1 MNYEALDHLFNQLY
15 EFAVR
20 PEHHDALKRAEKAFI
35 VSEDFS
41 DTNGFTEWFIFNYRD
56 QVGGSR
62 LIDQAIV
69 SNQED
74 EINQS
79 LLALGNS
86 LRSLFEIRTE
96 RGKSIVKDIF
106 TGEDFLL
113 NHAIQESNLLLSARL
128 ISIEHEN
135 YLIGDIF
142 EFDLEYR
149 DTFKKIILE
158 NYNQYVNQY
167 GPTPLAVFLDLNGHL
182 LCKIMEIVH
191 QVDEE
196 NAYEQELMLHQATY
210 AYNCTT
216 EELYDRL
223 MTIKFPVYSDEDE
236 EPILRVME
244 EDQIIAEIEITNS
257 QLYVLCNNE
266 SHLNKMI
273 EAMTALISHDLV
285 FLKSETFTLEEL
297 L

>member
-1 MNYEALDHLFNQLY
+1 MNYEALDHLFDQLY
-15 EFAVR
+15 EFAVS
-20 PEHHDALKRAEKAFI
+20 PEHHNALKRAEKAFI

-41 DTNGFTEWFIFNYRD
+41 DTNGFAEWFIFNYRD
-56 QVGGSR
+56 QVGGQR
-62 LIDQAIV
+62 LIDKFIE
-69 SNQED
+69 SNQEAK
-74 EINQS
+74 NTPL
-79 LLALGNS
+79 LLALGKS
-86 LRSLFEIRTE
+86 LRSLFEIRME

-106 TGEDFLL
+106 TGEDYLL
-113 NHAIQESNLLLSARL
+113 ENALQETNLLLSARL
-128 ISIEHEN
+128 VSIEHEN
-135 YLIGDIF
+135 HLIGDIF

-158 NYNQYVNQY
+158 NYNQTVNQY
-167 GPTPLAVFLDLNGHL
+167 GPTPLSVFLDLNGHL
-182 LCKIMEIVH
+182 LYKIMDIVH

-196 NAYEQELMLHQATY
+196 NAYDQELMLHQATY

-257 QLYVLCNNE
+257 QIYVLCNNE

-273 EAMTALISHDLV
+273 EAMSSLISQDLV